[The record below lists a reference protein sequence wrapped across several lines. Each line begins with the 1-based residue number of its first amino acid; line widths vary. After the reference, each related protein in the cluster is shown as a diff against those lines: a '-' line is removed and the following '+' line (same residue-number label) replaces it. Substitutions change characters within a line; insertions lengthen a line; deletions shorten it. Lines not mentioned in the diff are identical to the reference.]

1 MATSTRICR
10 PKLPLGI
17 DLQYAFCDVTKLRIA
32 GLPMVRSQTDE
43 NVFSHIQGIVEKGLG
58 TYLLPQVV
66 LISLIKP
73 ISNSIFFKAIFNN
86 EIVLIC

>member
-1 MATSTRICR
+1 
-10 PKLPLGI
+10 
-17 DLQYAFCDVTKLRIA
+17 
-32 GLPMVRSQTDE
+32 MVQSQTDE
-43 NVFSHIQGIVEKGLG
+43 NVFSHIQEIVEKGLG

-73 ISNSIFFKAIFNN
+73 ISNSIFFKAIFNS